1 MSDQASS
8 KIKFTVDRIESH
20 IQTLEVEVDANL
32 SEADQIKQAQQ
43 LANDDNGEYVGSLE
57 FRETDDS
64 PENWSV
70 FNHNKK
76 QVS

>member
-1 MSDQASS
+1 MPD

-20 IQTLEVEVDANL
+20 IQSIEVEVDANL
-32 SEADQIKQAQQ
+32 SEAEQIKQAQG
-43 LANDDNGEYVGSLE
+43 LADDDNGEYIGELE

-70 FNHNKK
+70 YDHNKK
-76 QVS
+76 QIS